1 MVFNI
6 LRNLSVPTILLL
18 LVAVLEGRNFD
29 QKLHLREQILGTLH
43 GRSYK
48 ISLKSLPPFSADF
61 DHSPSQTSHNVPL
74 LCREGVASVIHESAE
89 QLPEKPSIVVVSVGG
104 GGLLSGVLQGM
115 HSVGWTDVPVVAMET
130 KGADSFNASV
140 QAGELVTLDAITRFV
155 EKKTKQLSALQMS
168 SIGSKCK

>member
-6 LRNLSVPTILLL
+6 LRNLSVPTLLLL
-18 LVAVLEGRNFD
+18 LVTVLEGRNFD

-43 GRSYK
+43 RRSYK

-74 LCREGVASVIHESAE
+74 LFREGVASVIHESAE

>member
-6 LRNLSVPTILLL
+6 LRNLSVPTLLLL

-61 DHSPSQTSHNVPL
+61 DHS
-74 LCREGVASVIHESAE
+74 
-89 QLPEKPSIVVVSVGG
+89 
-104 GGLLSGVLQGM
+104 
-115 HSVGWTDVPVVAMET
+115 
-130 KGADSFNASV
+130 
-140 QAGELVTLDAITRFV
+140 
-155 EKKTKQLSALQMS
+155 AL
-168 SIGSKCK
+168 

>member
-6 LRNLSVPTILLL
+6 LRNLSIPTLLLL

-61 DHSPSQTSHNVPL
+61 DHSPL
-74 LCREGVASVIHESAE
+74 
-89 QLPEKPSIVVVSVGG
+89 
-104 GGLLSGVLQGM
+104 
-115 HSVGWTDVPVVAMET
+115 
-130 KGADSFNASV
+130 
-140 QAGELVTLDAITRFV
+140 
-155 EKKTKQLSALQMS
+155 
-168 SIGSKCK
+168 